1 MLTGDDPLNAP
12 PEPYERHCALWIG
25 GGTCPSVVL
34 GGYRGARAQRSRTIQ
49 GRPWTEEERSA
60 KRNILGP
67 WAEGPRRVR
76 SEAPLRGSPWTE
88 EERNVK
94 RKSCHE
100 CFYFG
105 MTLGNNKQL
114 KPPQGDPYG
123 STVKCRKLSAKNAI
137 TGRKMD
143 CKARYMPICSIPAAM
158 SILPESW
165 GA

>member
-1 MLTGDDPLNAP
+1 MNRCACKLALPAAKNVYYFRPGPTRSFLLTGDDPSHAP

-49 GRPWTEEERSA
+49 GS
-60 KRNILGP
+60 P
-67 WAEGPRRVR
+67 WA
-76 SEAPLRGSPWTE
+76 E